1 MVFNQNLLNEY
12 VQDDALIFHKVR
24 LNVQNY
30 G

>member
-1 MVFNQNLLNEY
+1 MLFNQNLWNEY
-12 VQDDALIFHKVR
+12 VQDDALIFQKVR